1 MEFSIRGKV
10 IAESEP
16 TYVIAEI
23 GINHNGDL
31 ETALR
36 LIEIAAA
43 AGCQAVKFQKRDPD
57 VSTPEAQKN
66 VLRETPWGTMTYL
79 DYKHKVEF
87 GKREYDAIALAA
99 GKLGVDWFASPWD
112 LPSVAFLAEYDLPA
126 VKIASAS
133 LTDAALLGACR
144 TLGAPVILSTGMSTL
159 DEIDSAVAPFPL
171 DAPLALMH
179 ATSTYPLSPAEANLR
194 MIPVLEARYERVT
207 GYSGHETGLQI
218 SYAAVALGARII
230 ERHVTLD
237 RSMWGTDQGASL
249 EPQGL
254 QRLVRD
260 IRVIESALGDGIK
273 KVYDSEL
280 PIRQKLRV
288 TSPDKTR

>member
-1 MEFSIRGKV
+1 MEFSIRGRSV
-10 IAESEP
+10 GDNEP

-66 VLRETPWGTMTYL
+66 VMRETPWGNMTYL
-79 DYKHKVEF
+79 EYKHKVEF
-87 GKREYDAIALAA
+87 GKREYDAIAVAA
-99 GKLGVDWFASPWD
+99 NKLGIDWFASPWD

-126 VKIASAS
+126 IKIASAS
-133 LTDAALLGACR
+133 LTDAALLEACR
-144 TLGAPVILSTGMSTL
+144 VLGAPIILSTGMSTL
-159 DEIDSAVAPFPL
+159 DEIDLAVAGFSQG
-171 DAPLALMH
+171 AQLALMH
-179 ATSTYPLSPAEANLR
+179 ATSTYPLSAEEANLR
-194 MIPVLEARYERVT
+194 MIPILQARYQRVA

-254 QRLVRD
+254 ERLVRD

-288 TSPDKTR
+288 ASPDKAR

>member
-1 MEFSIRGKV
+1 MGFGIRGRS
-10 IAESEP
+10 IGDNEP

-31 ETALR
+31 DTALS
-36 LIEIAAA
+36 LMEIAAA

-66 VLRETPWGTMTYL
+66 VMRETPWGNMSYL
-79 DYKHKVEF
+79 EYKHKVEF
-87 GKREYDAIALAA
+87 GKREYDAIAVAA
-99 GKLGVDWFASPWD
+99 DKLGIDWFASPWD
-112 LPSVAFLAEYDLPA
+112 LPSVAFLSEYDLPA
-126 VKIASAS
+126 IKIASAS
-133 LTDAALLGACR
+133 LTDAALLGACIV
-144 TLGAPVILSTGMSTL
+144 TGAPIILSTGMSTL
-159 DEIDSAVAPFPL
+159 DEIDLAVAAFPR
-171 DAPLALMH
+171 DAELAIMH
-179 ATSTYPLSPAEANLR
+179 ATSTYPLSPEEANLR
-194 MIPVLEARYERVT
+194 MIPVLQARYQRVT

-260 IRVIESALGDGIK
+260 IRVIESALGDGVK

-288 TSPDKTR
+288 TLPDKAR

>member
-1 MEFSIRGKV
+1 MELKIEGKT
-10 IAESEP
+10 IADGEP

-31 ETALR
+31 DTALR
-36 LIEIAAA
+36 LVEVAAS
-43 AGCQAVKFQKRDPD
+43 AGCQAVKFQKRDPE
-57 VSTPEAQKN
+57 VSTPEAQKSIM
-66 VLRETPWGTMTYL
+66 RETPWGLMTYL
-79 DYKHKVEF
+79 EYKHKVEF
-87 GKREYDAIALAA
+87 GKREYDAIAVLA
-99 GKLGVDWFASPWD
+99 GKLGIDWFASPWD
-112 LPSVAFLAEYDLPA
+112 VPSVSFLAEYELPA

-133 LTDAALLGACR
+133 LTDGPLLQAALNLGV
-144 TLGAPVILSTGMSTL
+144 PVILSTGMSTVA
-159 DEIDSAVAPFPL
+159 EIDRAVARFPVH
-171 DAPLALMH
+171 AELALLH
-179 ATSTYPLSPAEANLR
+179 ATSTYPLSPDEANLR
-194 MIPVLEARYERVT
+194 MIPFLQERYQRLI

-260 IRVIESALGDGIK
+260 IRVIEAALGDGVK
-273 KVYDSEL
+273 RVYESEV

-288 TSPDKTR
+288 SPVDETA

>member
-87 GKREYDAIALAA
+87 GKREYDAIAVAA
-99 GKLGVDWFASPWD
+99 RKLGVDWFASPWD
-112 LPSVAFLAEYDLPA
+112 LASVTFLAEYDLPA
-126 VKIASAS
+126 IKIASAS
-133 LTDAALLGACR
+133 LTDGALLDACSV
-144 TLGAPVILSTGMSTL
+144 LGAPIILSTGMSTL
-159 DEIDSAVAPFPL
+159 AEIDSAVAAFPQ
-171 DAPLALMH
+171 DAQLAVMH
-179 ATSTYPLSPAEANLR
+179 ATSTYPLAAEEANLR
-194 MIPVLEARYERVT
+194 MIPVLQARYQRVT

>member
-87 GKREYDAIALAA
+87 GKREYDAISVAA

-112 LPSVAFLAEYDLPA
+112 LPSVAFLAEYDLP
-126 VKIASAS
+126 VIKIASAS
-133 LTDAALLGACR
+133 LTDVALLDECR
-144 TLGAPVILSTGMSTL
+144 RLGAPIILSTGMSTL
-159 DEIDSAVAPFPL
+159 EEIDSAVAAFPQ
-171 DAPLALMH
+171 DFSLALMH

-194 MIPVLEARYERVT
+194 MIPVLQARYQRVT

-230 ERHVTLD
+230 ERHITLD

-260 IRVIESALGDGIK
+260 IRVIESALGDGVK
-273 KVYDSEL
+273 KVYDSEI
-280 PIRQKLRV
+280 PIRRKLRV
-288 TSPDKTR
+288 TALDQEP